1 MLSKKEIEQFEN
13 KQFEIDLQSNRMGFR
28 LKSDPIFHT
37 ITPELLSTAVT
48 RGTLQLTPAGQ
59 LIVLM
64 ADHQTTGGYP
74 RIGTVISADMASL
87 AQMPIGSSFGIK
99 WIDIQE
105 AERLLLQQETNLQ
118 QLENACKFRLQE
130 YFSEK

>member
-1 MLSKKEIEQFEN
+1 
-13 KQFEIDLQSNRMGFR
+13 
-28 LKSDPIFHT
+28 
-37 ITPELLSTAVT
+37 
-48 RGTLQLTPAGQ
+48 
-59 LIVLM
+59 
-64 ADHQTTGGYP
+64 
-74 RIGTVISADMASL
+74 VISADIPSL

>member
-1 MLSKKEIEQFEN
+1 VLSKKEIEQFEN
-13 KQFEIDLQSNRMGFR
+13 KRFEIDLQSNRMGFR
-28 LKSDPIFHT
+28 LKSDPICHT

-74 RIGTVISADMASL
+74 RIGTVIGADMASL

-99 WIDIQE
+99 WIDIKE

>member
-1 MLSKKEIEQFEN
+1 
-13 KQFEIDLQSNRMGFR
+13 
-28 LKSDPIFHT
+28 
-37 ITPELLSTAVT
+37 V
-48 RGTLQLTPAGQ
+48 
-59 LIVLM
+59 
-64 ADHQTTGGYP
+64 
-74 RIGTVISADMASL
+74 IGADMASL

>member
-1 MLSKKEIEQFEN
+1 
-13 KQFEIDLQSNRMGFR
+13 MGFR
-28 LKSDPIFHT
+28 LKSDPICHT

-74 RIGTVISADMASL
+74 RIGTVIGADMASL